1 MNHPHSKKVFAALF
15 VFFSFFLPARAEDL
29 RPTLPTNGCVTP
41 NNMPSLAWTKTDADE
56 IQVWMDGR
64 QIASLPG
71 DYTRLVPFPLSFGPH
86 RWKVVAVKAG
96 NSTSSSEASFIV
108 DDLPLSSL
116 PDSAVLL
123 RDNWRVVSA
132 EVAGTNGAALSSS
145 STDTSSWAVTTVP
158 ATVLTALV
166 RNGVY
171 PNPYVG
177 LNNMLI
183 PDANDRYNAKN
194 DLLKFSHLPGKN
206 PWRSPYWYRTTFKLP
221 DAYAGKHVWLTFN
234 EINYRAEVWLN
245 GRLIAGPAEMVG
257 MERKFSFDVTG
268 AVSRSKDNC
277 LAVAIY
283 PLDKPGEPAPPPIT
297 PLADP
302 GRNMG
307 ADAVISVNYTKWDII
322 GWDWQPEVHDRDVG
336 ITEDVFLSAT
346 GDLEIR
352 DLYAA
357 SDLDVPDLQH
367 ADVKLAFDVTNY
379 SSAAQPGTATVH
391 VKNSSG
397 GVVTVE
403 MPFDGKSQHIVLTP
417 ADYPQ
422 LGIEKPEIWWPAGEG
437 AQPLYT
443 VDVDI
448 RTARGQTAHAETHF
462 GIRKVETGMDPLTG
476 SRFFSVNG
484 RWVFIR
490 GGNWVIDLMLNWTAA
505 RYEDEI
511 ALARQANLNYLRVWG
526 PTGVPPEA
534 FFDAAD
540 RAGILI
546 QQDFLNDNWGTEHSA
561 PGNMPP
567 EDLVAQATADIIKK
581 CRNHPSVVVWC
592 GGNEGPNPREALIKG
607 QLLPR
612 LDPWGSRHYLRGS
625 NMEGVQG
632 GGPYD
637 NLPPEQYFG
646 HPKLTGFNSEV
657 GPSGIPE
664 WESLRQFLTLP
675 PTNWAAGRFPLDGQW
690 AYHDAADRPEP
701 NESRK
706 FSHLD
711 TVLRNRYGTPDG
723 TNLAAARAYSAR
735 AQMLNYDTYRAVTES
750 LDKGLWSK
758 ATGFALWKYNSSW
771 PSVVWQL
778 DDWYLQCNAGFYAT
792 RRGCE
797 PVHVQFNPDDRTLTV
812 VNRSPAGGSN
822 FKLKAA
828 LFDASLKPV
837 WSMEQAVRANTN
849 NSFTTIPCVPKTPG
863 ISFLKLALLDSQGT
877 QVSGNLYWL
886 NDANDFKSLA
896 RLAGASLKAEVALP
910 DHRDGTLRVKLT
922 NQGTAPA
929 LLVRLQLIDRDS
941 GVEIL
946 PALWSDN
953 YVSLLPGETVE
964 LTVQTT
970 RSANWPA
977 NPAVSASGYNVPE
990 TIF

>member
-1 MNHPHSKKVFAALF
+1 MSHPSPKQFAAGLLA
-15 VFFSFFLPARAEDL
+15 FFSLLLPAGAEDL
-29 RPTLPTNGCVTP
+29 RLTMPTNGCVTA
-41 NNMPSLAWTKTDADE
+41 NNMPSLAWTKMDADE
-56 IQVWMDGR
+56 IQVWLDGR
-64 QIASLPG
+64 QIAALPG

-86 RWKVVAVKAG
+86 HWKVVAVKG
-96 NSTSSSEASFIV
+96 TNSTSSSEASFTV
-108 DDLPLSSL
+108 DDLPMESL
-116 PDSAVLL
+116 PESALLL
-123 RDNWRVVSA
+123 RENWRVESA
-132 EVAGTNGAALSSS
+132 EVAGTNGAALSSPS
-145 STDTSSWAVTTVP
+145 VDTSSWALTSLP

-177 LNNMLI
+177 LNNMRI
-183 PDANDRYNAKN
+183 PDASDSYNSKN

-206 PWRSPYWYRTTFKLP
+206 PWTAPYWYRTTFKLP
-221 DAYAGKHVWLTFN
+221 ETYVGKRVWLTFN

-245 GRLIAGPAEMVG
+245 GKRIAGPSEMVG
-257 MERKFSFDVTG
+257 MERKFSFDVTD

-307 ADAVISVNYTKWDII
+307 ADAAISANYSKWDTI

-346 GDLEIR
+346 DDLEIK

-367 ADVKLAFDVTNY
+367 ADIKLAFDVTNHA
-379 SSAAQPGTATVH
+379 SAARPGTVNIR
-391 VKNSSG
+391 VKDSSG
-397 GVVTVE
+397 HVVTVE

-422 LGIEKPEIWWPAGEG
+422 LRIEKPEVWWPAGEG
-437 AQPLYT
+437 AHPLYT
-443 VDVDI
+443 VDVEI
-448 RTARGQTAHAETHF
+448 RTARGQTAHAEMHF
-462 GIRKVETGMDPLTG
+462 GIRKVETGIDPLTG
-476 SRFFSVNG
+476 TRYFAING

-490 GGNWVIDLMLNWTAA
+490 GGNWVIDMMLNWTAA

-567 EDLVAQATADIIKK
+567 EDLVEQATTDIIKK
-581 CRNHPSVVVWC
+581 CRNHPCVVVWC
-592 GGNEGPNPREALIKG
+592 GGNEGPNPREDLIKHR
-607 QLLPR
+607 LLPR
-612 LDPWGSRHYLRGS
+612 FDPWGSRFYLRGS
-625 NMEGVQG
+625 NQDGVQG

-637 NLPPEQYFG
+637 NLAPELYFG
-646 HPKLTGFNSEV
+646 HPKLAGFNSEI

-664 WESLRQFLTLP
+664 WESLLQFLTLP

-690 AYHDAADRPEP
+690 AYHDAADRPEAG
-701 NESRK
+701 ESRK

-711 TVLRNRYGTPDG
+711 TVLRNRYGAPEG
-723 TNLAAARAYSAR
+723 TNLAAVRAYSAR

-750 LDKGLWSK
+750 LNKGLWTRT
-758 ATGFALWKYNSSW
+758 TGFALWKYNSSW
-771 PSVVWQL
+771 PSLVWQL
-778 DDWYLQCNAGFYAT
+778 DDWYLQCHAGFYAT

-797 PVHVQFNPDDRTLTV
+797 PIHVQFNPDDRTLTV
-812 VNRSPAGGSN
+812 VNRSTAGATS
-822 FKLKAA
+822 FSLKAA
-828 LFDASLKPV
+828 LYDTSIKPV
-837 WSMEQAVRANTN
+837 WNMEQAIRVNTN
-849 NSFTTIPCVPKTPG
+849 NGFITIPCVPKSPG
-863 ISFLKLALLDSQGT
+863 ISFLKLALLDRQGA
-877 QVSGNLYWL
+877 QVADNLYWL

-896 RLAGASLKAEVALP
+896 RLGGASLQAEVTLP
-910 DHRDGTLRVKLT
+910 DQHDGVVRVKLT
-922 NQGTAPA
+922 NHGTAPA

-941 GVEIL
+941 HVEIL
-946 PALWSDN
+946 PTLWSDN
-953 YVSLLPGETVE
+953 YVNLLPGDTVE
-964 LTVQTT
+964 LTAQTT
-970 RSANWPA
+970 RSADWPV
-977 NPAVSASGYNVPE
+977 NPAVSVSGYNVPE
-990 TIF
+990 AIY